1 MKTVYLEGRASGW
14 EMHSLYKELVR
25 FPPAGYKFITS
36 ADERVSKSQDE
47 IYLLNKAFI
56 KYGAIKTLYD
66 YVRPLAYDFYYRLTD
81 GSKPEEADLTYAANH
96 LVFRKEPWIVDL
108 EHVGALA
115 AYGKIK
121 SAGKTILKSL
131 RSTNCKK
138 IIPWTKMGKRSLLAS
153 ISCGDL
159 EGKTEVINLAVRSKK
174 FQKKFDRGRLKI
186 LFLGTSNRANI
197 SDSFAIK
204 GGNEV
209 FRAFE
214 KLKSERDN
222 LELVVRSYVPLDVK
236 KKYSGFKN
244 VRIMDDVVPW
254 EVLDYEFRTA
264 DIFIF
269 PSHSTPGM
277 AILDAMSY
285 ELPVVTTDV
294 WANNELVDHGRTG
307 FLIRGHSRVRYYDE
321 NFIPC
326 WGEPKFMAAIRQVD
340 PRMIKDLVD
349 ATEILI
355 EDEKLRRK
363 MGRAGR
369 REIDEGKF
377 SITMRNRKLKKVLDE
392 AIEST

>member
-25 FPPAGYKFITS
+25 FPPTGYKFITS
-36 ADERVSKSQDE
+36 VDERVSKSQDE
-47 IYLLNKAFI
+47 IYLLNKIFM
-56 KYGAIKTLYD
+56 KYRIVKTLYD
-66 YVRPLAYDFYYRLTD
+66 YVRPLAYDFYYHLAD

-121 SAGKTILKSL
+121 SVGKTILKCL
-131 RSTNCKK
+131 RSNNCRK
-138 IIPWTKMGKRSLLAS
+138 IIPWTEMGKRSLLSS
-153 ISCGDL
+153 INCRGIED
-159 EGKTEVINLAVRSKK
+159 KTEVINLAVHSKK
-174 FQKKFDRGRLKI
+174 FQKKFDHDRLKI

-197 SDSFAIK
+197 GDSFAFK

-214 KLKSERDN
+214 KLRSEYDD
-222 LELVVRSYVPLDVK
+222 LEMVVRSYVPTDVK
-236 KKYSGFKN
+236 KKYSHFEN
-244 VRIMDDVVPW
+244 VRIIDDVIPW
-254 EVLDYEFRTA
+254 KVLDHEFRTA
-264 DIFIF
+264 DIFVF

-294 WANNELVDHGRTG
+294 WANNELVDHGKTG
-307 FLIRGHSRVRYYDE
+307 FLIRGHSGVRYYDE
-321 NFIPC
+321 HFIPS
-326 WGEPKFMAAIRQVD
+326 WGEPRFMAAIRHVD
-340 PRMIKDLVD
+340 PRMIEDLVD

-355 EDEKLRRK
+355 EDEKLRRN

-369 REIDEGKF
+369 KEIDEGKF
-377 SITMRNRKLKKVLDE
+377 SITTRNRKLKKVLDE
-392 AIEST
+392 AAEST